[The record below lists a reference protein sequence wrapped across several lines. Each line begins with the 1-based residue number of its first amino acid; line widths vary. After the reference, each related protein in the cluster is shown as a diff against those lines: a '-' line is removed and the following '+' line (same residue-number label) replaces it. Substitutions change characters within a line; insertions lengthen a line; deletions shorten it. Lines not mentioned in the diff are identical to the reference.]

1 MLSLLSSC
9 QSYSLATAPRF
20 TATTRVAQP
29 LMAEFTFEGPQGVV
43 GWTGVAKTGSAAG
56 LGNFKAPKKSYVAP
70 AKSFDSPHAYVDDQ
84 FRFGAAAGADDKPQ
98 TIGLPL
104 TSGKAK

>member
-1 MLSLLSSC
+1 MLSLLGSC
-9 QSYSLATAPRF
+9 QAYSLASAPRF